1 MPVLRSL
8 LDAYLRRRFTW
19 LLVLLVLAIGVDP
32 VLDAVGVRGRMLEG
46 LLVFALGA
54 ALLGAWQVERSRR
67 LVVGP
72 GVALLAWLGLHAW
85 AYGGGP
91 SLASAALGAWSLWVA
106 VSLLVVV
113 LRAGRVDGER
123 IAAALCVYMLVGLA
137 FGGFFGALEAIEP
150 GSVVGGDEAQLSV
163 ADAAYFS
170 FVTLA
175 TLGYGDMVPVSAAAR
190 SLAVL
195 ETVFGQLYLAVLVA
209 RLVSLYR
216 RED

>member
-1 MPVLRSL
+1 MLRSL

-32 VLDAVGVRGRMLEG
+32 VVEAAGFRGRTLEW
-46 LLVFALGA
+46 LLAFALGA
-54 ALLGAWQVERSRR
+54 ALVGAWRVDRSRG
-67 LVVGP
+67 LVVGS
-72 GVALLAWLGLHAW
+72 GVAVLAWLGLHAW
-85 AYGGGP
+85 AFGGGP

-106 VSLLVVV
+106 ISLLAVV
-113 LRAGRVDGER
+113 LGAGRVDGER

-137 FGGFFGALEAIEP
+137 FGGFFATLEAVEP
-150 GSVVGGDEAQLSV
+150 GSVSGGDDPQLTV

-175 TLGYGDMVPVSAAAR
+175 TLGYGDLLPVSSAAR

-195 ETVFGQLYLAVLVA
+195 ETVFGQLYLAVLIA